1 MRITKRTFSFSS
13 KYDGVK
19 IHGICMI
26 PENPIGIFQMVHG
39 MSEHK
44 ERFLPFMEWMAEQG
58 YVALMHDNRGHGE
71 SIKQPEDIGYC
82 YASKE
87 KGYIEDIY
95 AVTRH
100 IRKQF
105 PDLPLVLYGHSMGSL
120 GVRSYIRKHDE
131 AVDGL
136 IVSGCPAYNR
146 AVKPA
151 KLLVRAVA
159 LLKGDQYRSPFM
171 QKLVVGNF
179 ERVFKKEN
187 RQFAWLAAKEDVAEK
202 FQADQLCSFTYTL
215 NGFMTLLNLESI
227 TYTGG
232 GFEVKQPK
240 LPILFVSGQD
250 DPCYVSEK
258 KWRQAVE
265 RLSKLGYE
273 NITEIRYKGLRHE
286 IHNEEE
292 YEKVFRD
299 MESFC
304 AGIVKNHYES
314 NA

>member
-1 MRITKRTFSFSS
+1 MHITKRTFSFPS

-19 IHGICMI
+19 ICGICII

-44 ERFLPFMEWMAEQG
+44 ERFLPFMEWMAEKG

-95 AVTRH
+95 VVTRH

-151 KLLVRAVA
+151 KLLVKAVA

-202 FQADQLCSFTYTL
+202 FQADPLCSFTYTL

-227 TYTGG
+227 TYTKG

-240 LPILFVSGQD
+240 LPILFVSGED

-304 AGIVKNHYES
+304 ARIVKNNYES